1 MSKKLTMTMVASIML
16 LTTAAF
22 ADTSSSFTLRVG
34 AKGGEAPL
42 NMISSTVSSP
52 AAATCTNDWS
62 PVALRT
68 GGQDGRYAQ
77 QSRSMALCKASL
89 GGAAQNG
96 NYSKN

>member
-22 ADTSSSFTLRVG
+22 AGAGSSFTLRVG

-42 NMISSTVSSP
+42 NMISSTVSST
-52 AAATCTNDWS
+52 AAAACTNDRS
-62 PVALRT
+62 PVALHT

-77 QSRSMALCKASL
+77 QSRSMTLCKASL
-89 GGAAQNG
+89 GGAAQNR